1 LKQVCYISFHI
12 LLPLVY
18 KVKLLKYSFNKSE
31 KLKSKTLIDTL
42 FKEGKSVSAF
52 PLRLVYMPLDQSD
65 SVLSKAGVSVSKRD
79 FKRAVDRNRIKRLI
93 REAYRLHKPEYLSNI
108 LTPHAFM
115 ILYIGKEMPTLQELE
130 KKMLVLFNKISNN
143 KATS

>member
-1 LKQVCYISFHI
+1 M
-12 LLPLVY
+12 
-18 KVKLLKYSFNKSE
+18 LKYSFNKSE
-31 KLKSKTLIDTL
+31 KLKSKILIDKL

-52 PLRLVYMPLDQSD
+52 PLRLVYMPIDQNNKT
-65 SVLSKAGVSVSKRD
+65 LSKAGVSVSKRN

-93 REAYRLHKPEYLSNI
+93 REAYRLRKPEYLSNI

-130 KKMLVLFNKISNN
+130 KKMTVLFDKVSNN
-143 KATS
+143 KTTS